1 MASSGT
7 GEPWLGNLAQRLRD
21 FARERDWEQFHA
33 PKNLSMAL
41 AVEVSELL
49 EEFQWLS
56 EKESANPD
64 PQRRTRIEAEMADV
78 LIYLVRLADRL
89 DVDLPAAVERK
100 IELNHERYPAGQV
113 RGRSD
118 KYDQYE

>member
-7 GEPWLGNLAQRLRD
+7 GEPWLENLAQRLRD

-56 EKESANPD
+56 EAESARPD
-64 PQRRTRIEAEMADV
+64 PERRSRIEAEMADV

-89 DVDLPAAVERK
+89 DVDLPAAVDRK
-100 IELNHERYPAGQV
+100 IELNHQRYPAGRV

-118 KYDQYE
+118 KYDQYK

>member
-7 GEPWLGNLAQRLRD
+7 GEPWLENLAQRLRD

-56 EKESANPD
+56 EAESADPD

-89 DVDLPAAVERK
+89 DVDLPAAVDRK
-100 IELNHERYPAGQV
+100 IELNHERYPPGRV

>member
-7 GEPWLGNLAQRLRD
+7 GEPWLENLAQRLRV

-56 EKESANPD
+56 EKESADPD

-89 DVDLPAAVERK
+89 DVDLPAAVDRK
-100 IELNHERYPAGQV
+100 IELNHERYPPARV